1 MCAAITSI
9 IAFSSKREIRR
20 HDMSGSCC
28 ADACWDLASILF
40 RSFEYLL
47 CFVSV
52 VRDALWGVGTEATDR
67 YGGLDDLVG
76 RHNLCE
82 IVDSEL
88 D

>member
-1 MCAAITSI
+1 MCTAIPSI
-9 IAFSSKREIRR
+9 ITFSSKREIRR
-20 HDMSGSCC
+20 RDLSGSGCV
-28 ADACWDLASILF
+28 DACWDVASIVF

-47 CFVSV
+47 CFVGL
-52 VRDALWGVGTEATDR
+52 VRDALRGVGTEATDR

>member
-9 IAFSSKREIRR
+9 ITFPSKRKIRR
-20 HDMSGSCC
+20 YDMSGSSC
-28 ADACWDLASILF
+28 ADACWNVASIVF

-47 CFVSV
+47 CFVGV
-52 VRDALWGVGTEATDR
+52 VRDAIWGVGTEATDR
-67 YGGLDDLVG
+67 YGGLDDLVS

-82 IVDSEL
+82 IVDGEL

>member
-1 MCAAITSI
+1 MCTAIPSI
-9 IAFSSKREIRR
+9 ITLSSKREIRR
-20 HDMSGSCC
+20 HDMSGSGC
-28 ADACWDLASILF
+28 ADACWDVASIVF
-40 RSFEYLL
+40 RSFEYLF
-47 CFVSV
+47 CFVGV
-52 VRDALWGVGTEATDR
+52 VCDALRGVGTEATDR

>member
-1 MCAAITSI
+1 MCTAIPSI
-9 IAFSSKREIRR
+9 ITLSSKREIRR
-20 HDMSGSCC
+20 HDMSVSGC
-28 ADACWDLASILF
+28 ADACWDVASIVF

-47 CFVSV
+47 CFVGV
-52 VRDALWGVGTEATDR
+52 VRDALRGVGTEATGR
-67 YGGLDDLVG
+67 FGWLDDLVG